1 MPKKVL
7 KISQFVRRTFRKKKP
22 KTKDAGELQKTEHP
36 IKTEENLQPCCSKD
50 LDINIS
56 QEHLNKT
63 EENLQPCSK
72 DIDINISQEHLNK
85 TEEKLQPCSKDIDIN
100 ISQEHLNKTEEK
112 LQPCSKDIDINISQE
127 HLNKTEEKLQP
138 CSKDI
143 DINISQEHLNKAEEN
158 LQPYTTKYKS
168 KWFDCSFI
176 RPRPRA
182 KTRIG
187 TANLRRINEA
197 DQSEDFNPRDPF
209 VHIML
214 RHEIPIL
221 FADPWPSPA
230 GVVEGWATFE

>member
-63 EENLQPCSK
+63 EEN
-72 DIDINISQEHLNK
+72 
-85 TEEKLQPCSKDIDIN
+85 
-100 ISQEHLNKTEEK
+100 

-230 GVVEGWATFE
+230 EVVEGWATFE